1 MVKSPVEGSTAAL
14 VRLED
19 SVTFSN
25 FVRPICLS
33 DHHQQQQQQQLQ
45 QHAHSSTSSGGIT
58 RKRSATPTTT
68 ADFLLDANS
77 PRTERLTGQSIPKT
91 HASQNSRRA
100 SDIVDASNFIVL
112 PRSTINIYGRS
123 LDEEDSADGAPNA
136 GASNEFI
143 APYHDDGAHKP
154 LAAAF
159 GRMHHY
165 NQQFKPSPQFD
176 GDNVEADDGS
186 LPPSMTRHHNYEAKQ
201 PAPPHIV
208 QLYNQELARRTNV
221 SYNVNTS
228 AGTTTTTTTT
238 TSSAKNPATSTTAA
252 ATTSPATWS
261 NCQTLGWSRQR
272 DHLQRVQLQIADMAG
287 CENVSIA
294 TVNSVCT
301 KAVYQ
306 QPDCSEEEFAGSPMM
321 CLLPVANAANAAAT
335 GETNPQQQWALV
347 GLASWR
353 IACAQMGIE
362 RPRMYDK
369 IASNTAWIRDTISA
383 T

>member
-14 VRLED
+14 IRLED
-19 SVTFSN
+19 SVAFSN

-33 DHHQQQQQQQLQ
+33 DHHQQPHNHQLV
-45 QHAHSSTSSGGIT
+45 QHAQSTTAAAATPSGST
-58 RKRSATPTTT
+58 RKRSTTDLPTAN
-68 ADFLLDANS
+68 ADFLAGVDA
-77 PRTERLTGQSIPKT
+77 PRTERLT
-91 HASQNSRRA
+91 HANSAHQRAADTRRA
-100 SDIVDASNFIVL
+100 DAFDGTNFIVL
-112 PRSTINIYGRS
+112 PRSTVRLNGS
-123 LDEEDSADGAPNA
+123 DLDNDTRIADD
-136 GASNEFI
+136 FL
-143 APYHDDGAHKP
+143 APYIDDGAHKP

-159 GRMHHY
+159 GRTHH
-165 NQQFKPSPQFD
+165 NPQFRPSQQFDS
-176 GDNVEADDGS
+176 GYVVADS
-186 LPPSMTRHHNYEAKQ
+186 VPTITRHQHNNYESKQ
-201 PAPPHIV
+201 PAPPHII
-208 QLYNQELARRTNV
+208 QQYNEELARRPNG
-221 SYNVNTS
+221 SHAATS
-228 AGTTTTTTTT
+228 AAPVTKAA
-238 TSSAKNPATSTTAA
+238 SSASATAQQPQPSSVLWT
-252 ATTSPATWS
+252 

-321 CLLPVANAANAAAT
+321 CLLPAAPAMRAVASSTGNGDAAQQQQQQ
-335 GETNPQQQWALV
+335 PQQQWALV

-383 T
+383 L